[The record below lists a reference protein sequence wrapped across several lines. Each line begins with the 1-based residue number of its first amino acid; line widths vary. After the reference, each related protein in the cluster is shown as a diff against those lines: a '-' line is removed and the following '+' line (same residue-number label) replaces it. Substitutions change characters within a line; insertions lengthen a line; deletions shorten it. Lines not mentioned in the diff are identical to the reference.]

1 MIPKDTQP
9 ALLNEVIVI
18 GKNKKRQIMNL
29 LIIRFL
35 IILIIGVFSNM
46 IVSGQEIITYHINE
60 RDTALYCEEKQ
71 EYEQLK
77 IKSNNSGM
85 AKTIRE
91 LSLNDSCE
99 MYVVRIEK
107 ENVIIQNWEYRDLS
121 MIKNSTNVYG
131 ILRVNTKDNIKDF
144 LICYKNHKDRKQV
157 RKLYYKKK
165 EKIHYT
171 IKYRSLPDDDY
182 IIQNDIV
189 TYYLGILIHN
199 DIQFQKKIYNNRDI
213 E

>member
-1 MIPKDTQP
+1 
-9 ALLNEVIVI
+9 
-18 GKNKKRQIMNL
+18 MNL

-71 EYEQLK
+71 EYEQLE
-77 IKSNNSGM
+77 IKSSNSGM

-121 MIKNSTNVYG
+121 MIKNSTTVYG
-131 ILRVNTKDNIKDF
+131 ILRVNTKDNAKDF

-171 IKYRSLPDDDY
+171 IKYRSLPDDVY

-213 E
+213 K